1 MLEFLTPHLQPAA
14 VSLRLQVRDFLAVEL
29 DAGHWTP
36 QSNCWMQYDAAF
48 SKRCGQAG
56 FIGLTLP
63 REYGGH
69 GRGAPERLAVL
80 EEMLAAGAPVGLHWI
95 ADRQSGPQIARHGS
109 EEMRRLV
116 LPRIS
121 AGECCIGIGMSEPD
135 AGSDLAAV
143 RSRGI
148 RVDGGWRL
156 TGSKLWTSH
165 AHRAQ
170 YIIALV
176 RTEAQ
181 QEQQRHAGLTQ
192 FLIDMRSAGVT
203 TSPITDLTGQQD
215 FNEVLLDDVFVA
227 DACLIGKP
235 GDGWKLV
242 NAELAF
248 ERSGPER
255 FMSTVVLLEAAATQ
269 LGYGAGVGAS
279 TSAEAAIAIG
289 RLVSHLVTLRYMS
302 GAIAGLLDRG
312 ASPDM
317 EAALVKDLGG
327 MFEREIPEVVRQLID
342 IEGAAS
348 SAVRNLQDAS
358 VLSATSFTLRG
369 GTREILRGIVA
380 KRLRSPRT
388 WPTVWWS
395 ILPSGCFAIMRMS
408 RACARQRRSA
418 KRSGRPSSTAGWPCC

>member
-1 MLEFLTPHLQPAA
+1 MLEFVTPYLPPAA
-14 VSLRLQVRDFLAVEL
+14 VSLRQQVRDFLAAEL
-29 DAGHWTP
+29 DAGLWTP

-63 REYGGH
+63 SEYGGH
-69 GRGAPERLAVL
+69 GRSALERLAVL

-116 LPRIS
+116 LPMIS

-181 QEQQRHAGLTQ
+181 QDQQRHAGLTQ
-192 FLIDMRSAGVT
+192 FLIDMRSPGVT
-203 TSPITDLTGQQD
+203 ASPITDLTGQQD
-215 FNEVLLDDVFVA
+215 FNEVLLDNVFIA
-227 DACLIGKP
+227 DTCLIGKP

-255 FMSTVVLLEAAATQ
+255 FLSTFVLLEAAAAQ
-269 LGYGAGVGAS
+269 LRDGASVGARE
-279 TSAEAAIAIG
+279 EAAIAIG
-289 RLVSHLVTLRYMS
+289 RLLSHLVTLRYMS
-302 GAIAGLLDRG
+302 GAIAGMLDRG

-327 MFEREIPEVVRQLID
+327 MFEREIPEVVRRLID
-342 IEGAAS
+342 MEGAAC
-348 SAVRNLQDAS
+348 SAVRTLQDAC
-358 VLSATSFTLRG
+358 VLSAPSFTLRG

-380 KRLRSPRT
+380 KRLRS
-388 WPTVWWS
+388 
-395 ILPSGCFAIMRMS
+395 A
-408 RACARQRRSA
+408 
-418 KRSGRPSSTAGWPCC
+418 

>member
-1 MLEFLTPHLQPAA
+1 MLEFVTPDLLPAT
-14 VSLRLQVRDFLAVEL
+14 VSLRSQVRDFLAAEL
-29 DAGHWTP
+29 DAGLWTP
-36 QSNCWMQYDAAF
+36 QSNCWMQYDASF

-63 REYGGH
+63 TEYGGH
-69 GRGAPERLAVL
+69 GRSAPERLAVL

-116 LPRIS
+116 LPKIS

-148 RVDGGWRL
+148 KVDGGWRL

-192 FLIDMRSAGVT
+192 FLIDMRSPGVT
-203 TSPITDLTGQQD
+203 ASPITDLTGQRD

-227 DACLIGKP
+227 DTCLIGKP

-269 LGYGAGVGAS
+269 LRDGAGAS
-279 TSAEAAIAIG
+279 ASGEAAIAIG
-289 RLVSHLVTLRYMS
+289 RLLSHLVTLRHMS

-342 IEGAAS
+342 VEGAAS
-348 SAVRNLQDAS
+348 SAVRTLQDAS
-358 VLSATSFTLRG
+358 VLSAPSFTLRG

-380 KRLRSPRT
+380 KRLRSP
-388 WPTVWWS
+388 
-395 ILPSGCFAIMRMS
+395 
-408 RACARQRRSA
+408 
-418 KRSGRPSSTAGWPCC
+418 

>member
-1 MLEFLTPHLQPAA
+1 MLEFVTPYLPPAA
-14 VSLRLQVRDFLAVEL
+14 VSLRQQVRDFLAAEL
-29 DAGHWTP
+29 DAGLWTP
-36 QSNCWMQYDAAF
+36 QSNCWMQYDAPF

-63 REYGGH
+63 SEYGGH
-69 GRGAPERLAVL
+69 GRSALERLAVL

-181 QEQQRHAGLTQ
+181 QDQQRHAGLTQ
-192 FLIDMRSAGVT
+192 FLIDMRSPGVT
-203 TSPITDLTGQQD
+203 ASPITDLTGQQD
-215 FNEVLLDDVFVA
+215 FNEVLLDNVFIA
-227 DACLIGKP
+227 DTCLIGKP

-255 FMSTVVLLEAAATQ
+255 FLSTFVLLEAAAAQ
-269 LGYGAGVGAS
+269 LRDGASVGARE
-279 TSAEAAIAIG
+279 EAAIAIG
-289 RLVSHLVTLRYMS
+289 RLLSHLVTLRYMS
-302 GAIAGLLDRG
+302 GAIAGMLDRG

-327 MFEREIPEVVRQLID
+327 MFEREIPEVVRRLID
-342 IEGAAS
+342 MEGAAC
-348 SAVRNLQDAS
+348 SAVRTLQDAC
-358 VLSATSFTLRG
+358 VLSAPSFTLRG

-380 KRLRSPRT
+380 KRLRS
-388 WPTVWWS
+388 
-395 ILPSGCFAIMRMS
+395 A
-408 RACARQRRSA
+408 
-418 KRSGRPSSTAGWPCC
+418 

>member
-1 MLEFLTPHLQPAA
+1 MLEFVTPYLPPAA
-14 VSLRLQVRDFLAVEL
+14 VSLRQQVRDFLAAEL
-29 DAGHWTP
+29 DAGLWTP

-63 REYGGH
+63 SEYGGL
-69 GRGAPERLAVL
+69 GRSALERLAVL

-181 QEQQRHAGLTQ
+181 QDQQRHAGLTQ
-192 FLIDMRSAGVT
+192 FLIDMRSPGVT
-203 TSPITDLTGQQD
+203 ASPITDLTGQQD
-215 FNEVLLDDVFVA
+215 FNEVLLDNVFIA
-227 DACLIGKP
+227 DTCLIGKP

-255 FMSTVVLLEAAATQ
+255 FLSTFVLLEAAAAQ
-269 LGYGAGVGAS
+269 LRDGASVGAS
-279 TSAEAAIAIG
+279 EEAAIAIG
-289 RLVSHLVTLRYMS
+289 RLLSHLVTLRHMS

-327 MFEREIPEVVRQLID
+327 MFEREIPEVVRRLID
-342 IEGAAS
+342 MEGAAC
-348 SAVRNLQDAS
+348 SAVRTLQDAC
-358 VLSATSFTLRG
+358 VLSAPSFTLRG

-380 KRLRSPRT
+380 KRLRS
-388 WPTVWWS
+388 
-395 ILPSGCFAIMRMS
+395 A
-408 RACARQRRSA
+408 
-418 KRSGRPSSTAGWPCC
+418 

>member
-1 MLEFLTPHLQPAA
+1 MLEFVTPDLLPAA
-14 VSLRLQVRDFLAVEL
+14 VSLRLQVRDFLAAEL

-36 QSNCWMQYDAAF
+36 QPNCWMQYDSAF

-63 REYGGH
+63 RDYGGH
-69 GRGAPERLAVL
+69 GRSAPERTAVL

-95 ADRQSGPQIARHGS
+95 ADRQSGPQLARHGS
-109 EEMRRLV
+109 EEVRRRV
-116 LPRIS
+116 LPQIV

-143 RSRGI
+143 RTRGI

-170 YIIALV
+170 YIIALA

-181 QEQQRHAGLTQ
+181 EEQQRHAGLTQ
-192 FLIDMRSAGVT
+192 FLIDMRSPGVT
-203 TSPITDLTGQQD
+203 TSPITDLTGQRD
-215 FNEVLLDDVFVA
+215 FNEVLLDDVFVP
-227 DACLIGKP
+227 DTCLIGKP

-255 FMSTVVLLEAAATQ
+255 FMSTVVLLEAAAVQ
-269 LGYGAGVGAS
+269 LSDRVSAS
-279 TSAEAAIAIG
+279 TDASGEAAIAIG
-289 RLVSHLVTLRYMS
+289 RLLSHMVTLRHMS

-327 MFEREIPEVVRQLID
+327 IFEREIPEVVRKLID
-342 IEGAAS
+342 IEGTAS
-348 SAVRNLQDAS
+348 PAVRTLQDAS
-358 VLSATSFTLRG
+358 VLAAPSFTLRG
-369 GTREILRGIVA
+369 GTREIIRGIVA
-380 KRLRSPRT
+380 KCLRS
-388 WPTVWWS
+388 S
-395 ILPSGCFAIMRMS
+395 
-408 RACARQRRSA
+408 
-418 KRSGRPSSTAGWPCC
+418 

>member
-1 MLEFLTPHLQPAA
+1 MLEFVAPDLPPAA
-14 VSLRLQVRDFLAVEL
+14 ARLRQQVRAFLAAEL
-29 DAGHWTP
+29 DVGLWAP
-36 QSNCWMQYDAAF
+36 QSNGWMQYDAAF
-48 SKRCGQAG
+48 SKRCGHAG

-63 REYGGH
+63 SEYGGH
-69 GRGAPERLAVL
+69 GRSALERLVMI

-116 LPRIS
+116 LPRIT

-143 RSRGI
+143 RSRGV

-176 RTEAQ
+176 RTEPQ
-181 QEQQRHAGLTQ
+181 QAQQRHAGLTQ
-192 FLIDMRSAGVT
+192 FLIDMNSPGVT

-215 FNEVLLDDVFVA
+215 FNEVMLDDVFVP
-227 DACLIGKP
+227 DTCLIGKP

-255 FMSTVVLLEAAATQ
+255 FMSTFVLLEAAAAQ
-269 LGYGAGVGAS
+269 LRDGAS
-279 TSAEAAIAIG
+279 AGASEEAAIAIG
-289 RLVSHLVTLRYMS
+289 RLLSHLVTLRHMS

-327 MFEREIPEVVRQLID
+327 LFEREIPEVVRRLID
-342 IEGAAS
+342 MEGAA
-348 SAVRNLQDAS
+348 APALRALQDAA
-358 VLSATSFTLRG
+358 VLSAPSFTLRG

-380 KRLRSPRT
+380 KRL
-388 WPTVWWS
+388 
-395 ILPSGCFAIMRMS
+395 G
-408 RACARQRRSA
+408 SA
-418 KRSGRPSSTAGWPCC
+418 

>member
-1 MLEFLTPHLQPAA
+1 MLEFVTPYLPPAA
-14 VSLRLQVRDFLAVEL
+14 VSLRQQVRDFLAAEL
-29 DAGHWTP
+29 DAGLWTP

-63 REYGGH
+63 SEYGGH
-69 GRGAPERLAVL
+69 GRSALERLAVL

-116 LPRIS
+116 LPMIS

-181 QEQQRHAGLTQ
+181 QDQQRHAGLTQ
-192 FLIDMRSAGVT
+192 FLIDMRSPGVT
-203 TSPITDLTGQQD
+203 ASPITDLTGQQD
-215 FNEVLLDDVFVA
+215 FNEVLLDNVFIA
-227 DACLIGKP
+227 DTCLIGKP

-255 FMSTVVLLEAAATQ
+255 FLSTFVLLEAAAAQ
-269 LGYGAGVGAS
+269 LRDGAS
-279 TSAEAAIAIG
+279 VSASEEAAIAIG
-289 RLVSHLVTLRYMS
+289 RLLSHLVTLRHMS
-302 GAIAGLLDRG
+302 GAIAGMLDRG

-327 MFEREIPEVVRQLID
+327 MFEREIPEVVRRLID
-342 IEGAAS
+342 MEGAAC
-348 SAVRNLQDAS
+348 SAVRTLQDAC
-358 VLSATSFTLRG
+358 VLSAPSFTLRG

-380 KRLRSPRT
+380 KRLRS
-388 WPTVWWS
+388 
-395 ILPSGCFAIMRMS
+395 A
-408 RACARQRRSA
+408 
-418 KRSGRPSSTAGWPCC
+418 

>member
-1 MLEFLTPHLQPAA
+1 MLEFVTPYLPPAA
-14 VSLRLQVRDFLAVEL
+14 VSLRQQVRDFLAAEL
-29 DAGHWTP
+29 DAGLWTP

-63 REYGGH
+63 SEYGGH
-69 GRGAPERLAVL
+69 GRSALERLAVL

-181 QEQQRHAGLTQ
+181 QDQQRHAGLTQ
-192 FLIDMRSAGVT
+192 FLIDMRSPGVT
-203 TSPITDLTGQQD
+203 ASPITDLTGQQD
-215 FNEVLLDDVFVA
+215 FNEVLLDNVFIA
-227 DACLIGKP
+227 DTCLIGKP

-255 FMSTVVLLEAAATQ
+255 FLSTFVLLEAAAAQ
-269 LGYGAGVGAS
+269 LRDGASVGARE
-279 TSAEAAIAIG
+279 EAAIAIG
-289 RLVSHLVTLRYMS
+289 RLLSHLVTLRYMS
-302 GAIAGLLDRG
+302 GAIAGMLDRG

-327 MFEREIPEVVRQLID
+327 MFEREIPEVVRRLID
-342 IEGAAS
+342 MEGAAC
-348 SAVRNLQDAS
+348 SAVRTLQDAC
-358 VLSATSFTLRG
+358 VLSAPSFTLRG

-380 KRLRSPRT
+380 KRLRS
-388 WPTVWWS
+388 
-395 ILPSGCFAIMRMS
+395 A
-408 RACARQRRSA
+408 
-418 KRSGRPSSTAGWPCC
+418 

>member
-1 MLEFLTPHLQPAA
+1 MLEFVTPYLPPAA
-14 VSLRLQVRDFLAVEL
+14 VSLRQQVRDFLAAEL
-29 DAGHWTP
+29 DAGLWTP

-63 REYGGH
+63 SEYGGH
-69 GRGAPERLAVL
+69 GRSALERLAVL

-181 QEQQRHAGLTQ
+181 QEQYNRH
-192 FLIDMRSAGVT
+192 
-203 TSPITDLTGQQD
+203 
-215 FNEVLLDDVFVA
+215 
-227 DACLIGKP
+227 
-235 GDGWKLV
+235 
-242 NAELAF
+242 
-248 ERSGPER
+248 
-255 FMSTVVLLEAAATQ
+255 
-269 LGYGAGVGAS
+269 
-279 TSAEAAIAIG
+279 
-289 RLVSHLVTLRYMS
+289 
-302 GAIAGLLDRG
+302 
-312 ASPDM
+312 
-317 EAALVKDLGG
+317 
-327 MFEREIPEVVRQLID
+327 
-342 IEGAAS
+342 
-348 SAVRNLQDAS
+348 RN
-358 VLSATSFTLRG
+358 
-369 GTREILRGIVA
+369 
-380 KRLRSPRT
+380 K
-388 WPTVWWS
+388 
-395 ILPSGCFAIMRMS
+395 
-408 RACARQRRSA
+408 
-418 KRSGRPSSTAGWPCC
+418 

>member
-1 MLEFLTPHLQPAA
+1 MLEFVTPYLPPAA
-14 VSLRLQVRDFLAVEL
+14 VSLRQQVRDFLAAEL
-29 DAGHWTP
+29 DAGLWTP

-63 REYGGH
+63 SEYGGH
-69 GRGAPERLAVL
+69 GRSALERLAVL

-181 QEQQRHAGLTQ
+181 QDQQRHAGLTQ
-192 FLIDMRSAGVT
+192 FLIDMRSPGVT
-203 TSPITDLTGQQD
+203 ASPITDLTGQQD
-215 FNEVLLDDVFVA
+215 FNEVLLDNVFIA
-227 DACLIGKP
+227 DTCLIGKP

-255 FMSTVVLLEAAATQ
+255 FLSTFVLLEAAAAQ
-269 LGYGAGVGAS
+269 LRDGASVGARE
-279 TSAEAAIAIG
+279 EAAIAIG
-289 RLVSHLVTLRYMS
+289 RLLSHLVTLRYMS
-302 GAIAGLLDRG
+302 GAIAGMLDRG

-327 MFEREIPEVVRQLID
+327 MFEREIPEVVRRLID
-342 IEGAAS
+342 MEGAAC
-348 SAVRNLQDAS
+348 SAVRTLQDAS
-358 VLSATSFTLRG
+358 VLSAPSFTLRG

-380 KRLRSPRT
+380 KRLRSP
-388 WPTVWWS
+388 
-395 ILPSGCFAIMRMS
+395 
-408 RACARQRRSA
+408 
-418 KRSGRPSSTAGWPCC
+418 